1 MHCLQPLVSWATL
14 IDPPRHAWCHRGNTA
29 APYRLRHRPLGVPW
43 RKAPHAVHFV
53 AVASE
58 CTMLTFWGI
67 DRSMPSSRFRS
78 HAYSCC
84 DGVIAEG
91 ANADA
96 AVAVDRLQRHL
107 LHGLVGKLGPLFTL
121 RQARAEQVT
130 PHWLVVLGPQG
141 LDEFIVGN
149 RALKVLF
156 GLVHVCSIQSS
167 AFSFST
173 EK

>member
-1 MHCLQPLVSWATL
+1 VHNV
-14 IDPPRHAWCHRGNTA
+14 DF
-29 APYRLRHRPLGVPW
+29 LG
-43 RKAPHAVHFV
+43 
-53 AVASE
+53 
-58 CTMLTFWGI
+58 
-67 DRSMPSSRFRS
+67 DRSINAVVALSVPRVLVLHRV
-78 HAYSCC
+78 